1 MLILNRK
8 EGESIKIGDEIVI
21 EIISVSGS
29 NVKIGIKAPREVSI
43 FRKELYDSIISENI
57 NASKINLERMSELNS
72 ALQYLEED
80 LNKKK

>member
-8 EGESIKIGDEIVI
+8 EGESIKIGDEIEI
-21 EIISVSGS
+21 EVISVSGS

-57 NASKINLERMSELNS
+57 NASKINLEKMSELKS

>member
-1 MLILNRK
+1 M
-8 EGESIKIGDEIVI
+8 
-21 EIISVSGS
+21 SGS

-57 NASKINLERMSELNS
+57 NASKINLEKMSELKS
-72 ALQYLEED
+72 ALQYLEKD

>member
-8 EGESIKIGDEIVI
+8 EGESIKIGDEIEI
-21 EIISVSGS
+21 EVISVSGS
-29 NVKIGIKAPREVSI
+29 NVKIGIKAPREISI

-57 NASKINLERMSELNS
+57 SASKINLEKISELKS

>member
-8 EGESIKIGDEIVI
+8 EGESIKIGDEIEI

-57 NASKINLERMSELNS
+57 NASKINLEKMSELKS